1 MATIT
6 VPSDPTLPVAGAEIK
21 APPLKDWITN
31 IRTFIEST
39 SIDEANVDTSGT
51 DGIVG
56 KSIAQTV
63 TGLKT
68 WSNVSAAAGGL
79 REVAKFE
86 INPASGTP
94 AANDGLRMTFTADDA
109 GGAATAI
116 GYLDLKMTD
125 ASASSEDSEWR
136 LSTIA
141 NASSVTPLVV
151 NSTAITMTTTTVAIG
166 TNATVGGAL
175 TVTGGGTFGSLTVGS
190 AAISE
195 AELEMLD
202 GITPGTIA
210 ASKAVVVNS
219 NKDASDFRDVGARNI
234 VLTGELDAVTL
245 DISGDADIDGTTNL
259 DAVDIDGAV
268 QIDSTVSVGVDDQGY
283 DVKFFGD
290 TASAYLLWDTSADKL
305 LTAGGAVVDIVKD
318 KLLIGGTA
326 VTTTAAELNILDGVT
341 STTAELNILDGVTS
355 TAAELNILDGVTSTA
370 AELNI
375 LDGVTSTT
383 AELNILDGVT
393 STATELN
400 LLDALDRGSILYG
413 NASGV
418 TAVLGQ
424 GGDGTVLTSDGTDIS
439 WQASTTG
446 DITSVVAGSG
456 MTGGATSGAATL
468 NVIGGNG
475 ITANSDDVAITAAQT
490 TVTSVLNAA
499 LALGRDAD
507 NQIKFGTDDQI
518 VFEVAGG
525 DGVTFKASGE
535 IEATSLDISGDA
547 DIDGTLEADAITL
560 GGTALGS
567 LYSPIAGSS
576 SIVTLGTVTTGTWQ
590 SSTAVIASAYLDAD
604 TAHLSTTQSFTG
616 AKTFG
621 AASQFNSTVTVGA
634 NDDGY
639 DVIFYGNTASA
650 NATWDTSADDLILSG
665 AAGLVVPDG
674 QLTLGSTAVTSTA
687 AELNILD
694 GVTSTTAEL
703 NILDGVTSTAAEI
716 NLLDGLDRGSI
727 IYGNASSATTVLG
740 QGGAGTVL
748 TSDGTDI
755 SWAAATGGH
764 TIQEEG
770 SGLTQRTKLNFI
782 GAAVTATDD
791 SGNDATKIT
800 VTATGASL
808 PLTRSD
814 GSTSDP
820 IALTSAAVGESLVS
834 DTTPQ
839 LGGNL
844 DVNGQSIVSDGSNEN
859 IPITPH
865 GTGSVVISKA
875 DINAGAIDGT
885 AIGAGTPSTIAGT
898 TLSATGDVSF
908 DGGSFV
914 FNEAGA
920 NKDFRIEGDAQTHL
934 FSVDASVDEISL
946 KGSTN
951 PNTASGSQVLG
962 IHGEMAFY
970 RQEANAFGR
979 SLTFVK
985 SRGSGV
991 EIVQD
996 DDDMGYISWAG
1007 ADGVDDGA
1015 GEISTL
1021 GAQIK
1026 ARIDGSPASN
1036 NIPAALVFSTNSGG
1050 ASVAERMVITAS
1062 GMVGIGQPSPSAA
1075 FDLVTD
1081 GGGASSVA
1089 EFFNDGNAA
1098 NRHGLNVR
1106 GGADD
1111 ASGQTLY
1118 LHCYDGDGDQVGYV
1132 ENNSGTFRLVDG
1144 SDERGKEDIVPTTVD
1159 GLALL
1164 NAIEVKDFTRKKSGD
1179 RVTAGFTA
1187 QQMQTVYPAA
1197 VSQRDAVPAVLY
1209 DEDVAA
1215 VLYEEGDELPDGKSV
1230 GDVKTEAIKEGDV
1243 KTEEYTPYMGVSK
1256 DSLIGP
1262 LVKAVQQLSAKVT
1275 ALESA

>member
-1 MATIT
+1 M
-6 VPSDPTLPVAGAEIK
+6 
-21 APPLKDWITN
+21 
-31 IRTFIEST
+31 
-39 SIDEANVDTSGT
+39 
-51 DGIVG
+51 
-56 KSIAQTV
+56 
-63 TGLKT
+63 
-68 WSNVSAAAGGL
+68 
-79 REVAKFE
+79 
-86 INPASGTP
+86 
-94 AANDGLRMTFTADDA
+94 
-109 GGAATAI
+109 
-116 GYLDLKMTD
+116 
-125 ASASSEDSEWR
+125 
-136 LSTIA
+136 
-141 NASSVTPLVV
+141 
-151 NSTAITMTTTTVAIG
+151 
-166 TNATVGGAL
+166 
-175 TVTGGGTFGSLTVGS
+175 
-190 AAISE
+190 
-195 AELEMLD
+195 
-202 GITPGTIA
+202 
-210 ASKAVVVNS
+210 
-219 NKDASDFRDVGARNI
+219 
-234 VLTGELDAVTL
+234 
-245 DISGDADIDGTTNL
+245 
-259 DAVDIDGAV
+259 
-268 QIDSTVSVGVDDQGY
+268 
-283 DVKFFGD
+283 
-290 TASAYLLWDTSADKL
+290 
-305 LTAGGAVVDIVKD
+305 
-318 KLLIGGTA
+318 
-326 VTTTAAELNILDGVT
+326 
-341 STTAELNILDGVTS
+341 
-355 TAAELNILDGVTSTA
+355 
-370 AELNI
+370 
-375 LDGVTSTT
+375 
-383 AELNILDGVT
+383 
-393 STATELN
+393 
-400 LLDALDRGSILYG
+400 
-413 NASGV
+413 
-418 TAVLGQ
+418 
-424 GGDGTVLTSDGTDIS
+424 
-439 WQASTTG
+439 
-446 DITSVVAGSG
+446 
-456 MTGGATSGAATL
+456 
-468 NVIGGNG
+468 
-475 ITANSDDVAITAAQT
+475 
-490 TVTSVLNAA
+490 
-499 LALGRDAD
+499 
-507 NQIKFGTDDQI
+507 
-518 VFEVAGG
+518 
-525 DGVTFKASGE
+525 
-535 IEATSLDISGDA
+535 
-547 DIDGTLEADAITL
+547 
-560 GGTALGS
+560 
-567 LYSPIAGSS
+567 
-576 SIVTLGTVTTGTWQ
+576 
-590 SSTAVIASAYLDAD
+590 
-604 TAHLSTTQSFTG
+604 
-616 AKTFG
+616 
-621 AASQFNSTVTVGA
+621 
-634 NDDGY
+634 
-639 DVIFYGNTASA
+639 
-650 NATWDTSADDLILSG
+650 
-665 AAGLVVPDG
+665 
-674 QLTLGSTAVTSTA
+674 
-687 AELNILD
+687 
-694 GVTSTTAEL
+694 
-703 NILDGVTSTAAEI
+703 
-716 NLLDGLDRGSI
+716 
-727 IYGNASSATTVLG
+727 
-740 QGGAGTVL
+740 
-748 TSDGTDI
+748 
-755 SWAAATGGH
+755 
-764 TIQEEG
+764 
-770 SGLTQRTKLNFI
+770 
-782 GAAVTATDD
+782 
-791 SGNDATKIT
+791 
-800 VTATGASL
+800 
-808 PLTRSD
+808 
-814 GSTSDP
+814 
-820 IALTSAAVGESLVS
+820 
-834 DTTPQ
+834 
-839 LGGNL
+839 
-844 DVNGQSIVSDGSNEN
+844 
-859 IPITPH
+859 
-865 GTGSVVISKA
+865 VISKA

-979 SLTFVK
+979 SLPFVK

-1230 GDVKTEAIKEGDV
+1230 GDVKTEAIKAGDG